1 MLPLTNSKTQVNSLI
16 EFVSSAIKAGVD
28 MIQIRERD
36 LPTRELYSIAEAVV
50 PEARARGVRMLVN
63 DRADVA
69 ACASAGVHLTT
80 RSLPARVVREVFGPE
95 MAVGVSTHNMGEA
108 MAAEQGGADFV
119 VFGPVFDTESKRAF
133 GPPVGVEALRRVSG
147 RLSIPVIALGGVKL
161 GNFRQ
166 ALEAG
171 ASGVAAISLFA
182 GGEDMAGLVKTIK
195 GFGAAGSGS

>member
-1 MLPLTNSKTQVNSLI
+1 
-16 EFVSSAIKAGVD
+16 

-36 LPTRELYSIAEAVV
+36 LPTRELYSLAEAVV
-50 PEARARGVRMLVN
+50 SEARARSVRVLVN

-80 RSLPARVVREVFGPE
+80 RSLPARVVREVFGSE
-95 MAVGVSTHNMGEA
+95 MALGVSTHNIEEA

-119 VFGPVFDTESKRAF
+119 VFGPVFETESKRAF
-133 GPPVGVEALRRVSG
+133 GPPVGIEALRRVSG
-147 RLSIPVIALGGVKL
+147 RLSIPVIALGGIKA
-161 GNFRQ
+161 GNFHL

-182 GGEDMAGLVKTIK
+182 GSEDVARLVKKIK
-195 GFGAAGSGS
+195 DFEPAGPGS